1 MIHFLYL
8 VAFALFVS
16 VAFAIFSNGS
26 TRDRVIYGTKSFA
39 QFVLI
44 SLALAWVLYFIP
56 W

>member
-8 VAFALFVS
+8 LGFSLFVAI
-16 VAFAIFSNGS
+16 AFSIFSTGDLKE
-26 TRDRVIYGTKSFA
+26 RLIYGIKVFA

-56 W
+56 F